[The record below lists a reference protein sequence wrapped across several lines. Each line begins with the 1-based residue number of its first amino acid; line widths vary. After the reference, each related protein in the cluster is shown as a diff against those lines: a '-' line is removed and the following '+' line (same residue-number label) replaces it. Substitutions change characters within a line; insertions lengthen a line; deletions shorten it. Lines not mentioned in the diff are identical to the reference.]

1 MKPFNSTQKQ
11 MLSDSLKETLE
22 SIERLERDLKRKHFA
37 TSFMFFEIEAYN
49 ELIKMIQEG

>member
-11 MLSDSLKETLE
+11 MLTDSLKGTLK
-22 SIERLERDLKRKHFA
+22 SIERLERDLKKKHFA

-49 ELIKMIQEG
+49 DLIKMIQEG